1 MKHFFGLSFFL
12 ITFFLFAQNN
22 KVSSKINE
30 NKTRIIKNISAE
42 EMKKIISEK
51 QVIILDIRTL
61 EEFKEGHINKAV
73 NIDFYSKDFESNLD
87 KLDKSKAYII
97 YCRSGNRSGIAL
109 KTMEKLKF
117 MEVYNV
123 LGGIGSINQIGYPL
137 KADTLK

>member
-87 KLDKSKAYII
+87 KLDKSKVYII
-97 YCRSGNRSGIAL
+97 YCRSGNRGGMAL
-109 KTMEKLKF
+109 KIMEKLKF
-117 MEVYNV
+117 TEVYNV
-123 LGGIGSINQIGYPL
+123 LGGIGSIKQIGYPL
-137 KADTLK
+137 VK

>member
-22 KVSSKINE
+22 KLSSKIKE
-30 NKTRIIKNISAE
+30 DKTRILKNISAE

-87 KLDKSKAYII
+87 KLDKSKVYII
-97 YCRSGNRSGIAL
+97 YCRSGNRSGMAL
-109 KTMEKLKF
+109 KIMEKLKF
-117 MEVYNV
+117 TEVYNV
-123 LGGIGSINQIGYPL
+123 LGGIGSIKQIGYPL
-137 KADTLK
+137 VK

>member
-1 MKHFFGLSFFL
+1 MKYFFGLSFFL

-87 KLDKSKAYII
+87 KLDKSKVYII
-97 YCRSGNRSGIAL
+97 YCRSGNRSGMAL
-109 KTMEKLKF
+109 KIMEKLKF
-117 MEVYNV
+117 TEVYNV
-123 LGGIGSINQIGYPL
+123 LGGIGSIKQIGYPL
-137 KADTLK
+137 IK